1 MNRAKTTRP
10 RRRSQPSGPPTV
22 ALVTLGCPKNQVDSE
37 VMLGQL
43 AQAGLRVVEDPS
55 RADALIVNTC
65 GFVDTAKE
73 ESINTIIELGE
84 FKKSGA
90 CRALIAT
97 GCLTQRYQGEL
108 LNELPELDAIV
119 GTGDFPRIVE
129 IVRSRLDV
137 DGNAPRSWFEH
148 PTFLYDAATPRRRIG
163 PRHWAYVKISEG
175 CDKRCAFC
183 AIPSFRGDLASRTV
197 ESVVTEARQLAAEGV
212 REINLIAQDL
222 PAFGMDL
229 GRKGELIPLV
239 RALGG
244 IDELRWIRLM
254 YLYPHKLPAG
264 LIDLFVEEPKLV
276 PYVEMPIQ
284 HIDDRILRSMNRGGN
299 SAEIRRTL
307 DAFRERVPGVAIRT
321 SFIVGYPGET
331 EREFEHLARFVE
343 EQRFDRV
350 AVFTYSMEEGT
361 AAAALGDPVP
371 ADVKAAR
378 RQRLLDLQLDIA
390 QEKGEALV
398 GSRRVVMIE
407 GPAQDDQFA
416 LEARLATQAP
426 EIDGVVYLSEDAG
439 EPGDFVEIAIN
450 EVLGYDLIA
459 EPVAPS
465 GRLPV
470 IGQYGSAGRTRKT
483 S

>member
-1 MNRAKTTRP
+1 MNRDNTTRQA
-10 RRRSQPSGPPTV
+10 RRSPRQGGLPTV

-37 VMLGQL
+37 VMLGQF

-55 RADALIVNTC
+55 RADVVIVNTC
-65 GFVDTAKE
+65 GFIDTAKE

-108 LNELPELDAIV
+108 LKELPELDAIV

-129 IVRSRLDV
+129 IVRSRMDAHA
-137 DGNAPRSWFEH
+137 DTPRSWFEH
-148 PTFLYDAATPRRRIG
+148 PTFLYDAATPRRRLG

-183 AIPSFRGDLASRTV
+183 AIPSFRGDLASRSV
-197 ESVVTEARQLAAEGV
+197 ESVVAEARQLAAEGV
-212 REINLIAQDL
+212 REVNLIAQDL

-229 GRKGELIPLV
+229 GRKGDLIALV
-239 RALGG
+239 RALGE

-264 LIDLFVEEPKLV
+264 LIDLFVNEPKLV

-307 DAFRERVPGVAIRT
+307 DTFRKRLPGVAIRT
-321 SFIVGYPGET
+321 SFIVGFPGET
-331 EREFEHLARFVE
+331 DQAFERLVAFVE
-343 EQRFDRV
+343 EQQFDRI

-361 AAAALGDPVP
+361 AAATLGDPVP
-371 ADVKAAR
+371 AEIKAAR
-378 RQRLLDLQLDIA
+378 RQQLLDLQLDIA

-398 GSRRVVMIE
+398 GSRRAVMIE
-407 GPAQDDQFA
+407 GLAQDDQFA
-416 LEARLATQAP
+416 LEARMATQAP
-426 EIDGVVYLSEDAG
+426 EIDGVVYLDEDIG
-439 EPGDFVEIAIN
+439 EPGDFVEVEITEA
-450 EVLGYDLIA
+450 LGHDLVARPI
-459 EPVAPS
+459 APS

-470 IGQYGSAGRTRKT
+470 LGTVRSVGRST
-483 S
+483 

>member
-1 MNRAKTTRP
+1 MNRVKTLRQARRHP
-10 RRRSQPSGPPTV
+10 RQGGLPTV

-37 VMLGQL
+37 VMLGQF

-55 RADALIVNTC
+55 RADVVIVNTC
-65 GFVDTAKE
+65 GFIDTAKE

-84 FKKSGA
+84 LKKTGR

-108 LNELPELDAIV
+108 LKELPELDAIV
-119 GTGDFPRIVE
+119 GTGDFPQIAE
-129 IVRSRLDV
+129 IVQSRL
-137 DGNAPRSWFEH
+137 GSSEATARSWFEH

-183 AIPSFRGDLASRTV
+183 AIPSFRGDLVSRTV
-197 ESVVTEARQLAAEGV
+197 ESVVDEARQLAGDGV

-222 PAFGMDL
+222 PAFGMDH

-239 RALGG
+239 RALGR
-244 IDELRWIRLM
+244 IDALRWIRLM

-264 LIDLFVEEPKLV
+264 LVDLFVEEPKLV

-321 SFIVGYPGET
+321 SFIVGFPGET
-331 EREFEHLARFVE
+331 EREFDQLAAFME

-398 GSRRVVMIE
+398 GSRREVMIE
-407 GPAQDDQFA
+407 GPAQDDQFV
-416 LEARLATQAP
+416 LEARMATQAP
-426 EIDGVVYLSEDAG
+426 EIDGVVYVDEELG
-439 EPGDFVEIAIN
+439 EPGDLVEVEITEA
-450 EVLGYDLIA
+450 LGYDLVARAI
-459 EPVAPS
+459 APS

-470 IGQYGSAGRTRKT
+470 IGARGSAGGPR
-483 S
+483 